1 MSIALKRDWIA
12 SWVITD
18 MTRRRTIFRM
28 IAIQRVLV
36 KYGLDEI
43 IKETHL
49 LRPLR
54 FLFYLAPRRRD
65 RSAPLGERIRL
76 ALEELGPI
84 FVKFGQALSTRRDLL
99 PPDIA
104 DELAKLQDAVPPFP
118 AEQAIAIIDGAY
130 GQPVDEVFERFD
142 KEPLAAASIA
152 QVHTAKLK
160 TGHEVI
166 VKVLRPGV
174 EGQIE
179 SDLAVLRAIAGL
191 ADRYWEHGKRL
202 KPLEIVDEYE
212 HTILDELDLMREA
225 ANAAQLKRNFQDSD
239 MLYVPDVYWDFCRPE
254 VLVQERIYG
263 TPISEMDTLRAAN
276 TNIQV
281 LAENGV
287 EIFFTQVF
295 RHNFFH
301 ADMHP
306 GNIFVITSDPQ
317 QPKYA
322 AVDFGIVGTLSPEDQ
337 RYLAE
342 NFLAF
347 FDRDYH
353 RIAKLHLDRGWVP
366 EGTRVDQLETA
377 IRTVCEPIF
386 NKPLAEISFAQLLMR
401 LFRVAQRFN
410 VEIQPQMILLHKTLF
425 NIEGLGREL
434 YPQLD
439 LWKTAHPVLKR
450 WMDEQ
455 VGPRAL
461 VNDVRDNLPQLRDAL
476 RALPG
481 IVQHLGEQ
489 VSSGRVNFNL
499 QSPELRE
506 IQEQMAEQR
515 TQRYWLTAA
524 ATAVVCGALVM
535 VLGSMPVL
543 AWSLLGV
550 GAIAAYVARP

>member
-1 MSIALKRDWIA
+1 MA
-12 SWVITD
+12 
-18 MTRRRTIFRM
+18 RRSTVFRM

-36 KYGLDEI
+36 KYGLSDI
-43 IKETHL
+43 IKQTHL

-84 FVKFGQALSTRRDLL
+84 FVKFGQAISTRRDLL

-118 AEQAIAIIDGAY
+118 VEQAVAIIEGAY
-130 GQPVDEVFERFD
+130 GESVDNVFERFD

-160 TGHEVI
+160 AGNEVI

-174 EGQIE
+174 QEQIE
-179 SDLAVLRAIAGL
+179 SDLAVMRVLAGL

-202 KPLEIVDEYE
+202 RPLEIVDEYE

-225 ANAAQLKRNFQDSD
+225 ANTAQVKRNFQDSD
-239 MLYVPDVYWDFCRPE
+239 MLYVPDVYWDYCRPE

-263 TPISEMDTLRAAN
+263 TPISEMDTLRDAG

-306 GNIFVITSDPQ
+306 GNIFVITTNPER
-317 QPKYA
+317 PKYV

-353 RIAKLHLDRGWVP
+353 RIAKLHLDSGWVP
-366 EGTRVDQLETA
+366 AGTRVDQLETA

-401 LFRVAQRFN
+401 LFRVAQRFD

-425 NIEGLGREL
+425 NIEGLGRQL

-455 VGPRAL
+455 VGGRAMIKDL
-461 VNDVRDNLPQLRDAL
+461 RQNLPQLRDAM
-476 RALPG
+476 RELPV
-481 IVQHLGEQ
+481 IIQALGEQ
-489 VSSGRVNFNL
+489 AADGRIKFNL
-499 QSPELRE
+499 QSPELLKIRQQLE
-506 IQEQMAEQR
+506 TQQR
-515 TQRYWLTAA
+515 QRYWLTAA
-524 ATAVVCGALVM
+524 ATAVVSGVLVM
-535 VLGSMPVL
+535 TLGSNIEL
-543 AWSLLGV
+543 AWALLAA
-550 GAIAAYVARP
+550 GAIAAVAARP

>member
-1 MSIALKRDWIA
+1 MA
-12 SWVITD
+12 
-18 MTRRRTIFRM
+18 RRSTVFRM

-36 KYGLDEI
+36 KYGLSDV
-43 IKETHL
+43 IKQTHL

-65 RSAPLGERIRL
+65 SSAPIGERIRL

-84 FVKFGQALSTRRDLL
+84 FVKFGQAISTRRDLL

-118 AEQAIAIIDGAY
+118 VEQAVAIIEGAY
-130 GQPVDEVFERFD
+130 GESVDDVFERFD

-160 TGHEVI
+160 AGNEVI

-174 EGQIE
+174 LQQIE
-179 SDLAVLRAIAGL
+179 SDLAVMRVLAGL

-202 KPLEIVDEYE
+202 RPLEIVDEYE

-225 ANAAQLKRNFQDSD
+225 ANTVQIKRNFADSD
-239 MLYVPDVYWDFCRPE
+239 MLYVPDVYWDYCRPE

-263 TPISEMDTLRAAN
+263 TPISDMGALLEAG

-306 GNIFVITSDPQ
+306 GNIFVIITDPDR
-317 QPKYA
+317 PKYV

-353 RIAKLHLDRGWVP
+353 RIAKLHLDSGWVP
-366 EGTRVDQLETA
+366 AGTRVDQLETA

-401 LFRVAQRFN
+401 LFRVAQRFD

-425 NIEGLGREL
+425 NIEGLGRQL

-455 VGPRAL
+455 VGGRAL
-461 VNDVRDNLPQLRDAL
+461 LKDLRENLPQFRDAM
-476 RALPG
+476 RELPG
-481 IVQHLGEQ
+481 IIHHLGEQ
-489 VSSGRVNFNL
+489 ATEGRIKFNL
-499 QSPELRE
+499 QSPELRQ
-506 IQEQMAEQR
+506 IREQLGNQQR
-515 TQRYWLTAA
+515 QRYWLTAA
-524 ATAVVCGALVM
+524 ATTVISGVLVM
-535 VLGSMPVL
+535 TLGSTPVL
-543 AWSLLGV
+543 AWALLAAG
-550 GAIAAYVARP
+550 GIAAYAARP

>member
-1 MSIALKRDWIA
+1 
-12 SWVITD
+12 
-18 MTRRRTIFRM
+18 MTRRRTLFRM
-28 IAIQRVLV
+28 LAIQRVLV
-36 KYGLDEI
+36 KYGLDDI

-65 RSAPLGERIRL
+65 RSAPIGERIRL

-84 FVKFGQALSTRRDLL
+84 FVKFGQAISTRRDLL

-118 AEQAIAIIDGAY
+118 AEQAIEIINTAY
-130 GQPVDEVFERFD
+130 GESVDSVFARFD
-142 KEPLAAASIA
+142 TEPLAAASIA
-152 QVHTAKLK
+152 QVHTAQLK
-160 TGHEVI
+160 AGTEVI

-174 EGQIE
+174 LEQIE
-179 SDLAVLRAIAGL
+179 RDLAVLRMLAGL

-202 KPLEIVDEYE
+202 RPLEVVDEYE

-225 ANAAQLKRNFQDSD
+225 ANTAQLKRNFQGSD
-239 MLYVPDVYWDFCRPE
+239 MLYVPEIYWDYCRPE
-254 VLVQERIYG
+254 VMVQERIFG
-263 TPISEMDTLRAAN
+263 TQISDMDTLRAAG
-276 TNIQV
+276 TNIQL

-287 EIFFTQVF
+287 ELFFTQVF

-306 GNIFVITSDPQ
+306 GNIFVLHTDPAK
-317 QPKYA
+317 PKYA
-322 AVDFGIVGTLSPEDQ
+322 AVDFGIVGTLNPEDQ

-353 RIAKLHLDRGWVP
+353 RIAKLHIDSGWVP
-366 EGTRVDQLETA
+366 PGTRIDQLEA
-377 IRTVCEPIF
+377 AVRTVCEPIF

-401 LFRVAQRFN
+401 LFRVAQRFD

-425 NIEGLGREL
+425 NIEGLGRML

-439 LWKTAHPVLKR
+439 LWKTAHPVLRR

-455 VGPRAL
+455 IGGRAML
-461 VNDVRDNLPQLRDAL
+461 RDVRENLPQLRDAL
-476 RALPG
+476 RELPA
-481 IVQHLGEQ
+481 ILNHVGEQ
-489 VSSGRVNFNL
+489 VAEGRIRFNL
-499 QSPELRE
+499 QSPELKQIRE
-506 IQEQMAEQR
+506 HLDEQR
-515 TQRYWLTAA
+515 RQRYWLTAA
-524 ATAVVCGALVM
+524 ATSVVTGALLM
-535 VLGSMPVL
+535 VLGP
-543 AWSLLGV
+543 APWAGWALLGA
-550 GAIAAYVARP
+550 GAVAAYAARP